1 METAANIKQPASRDN
16 VSDTLARSAVQSM
29 RSLLLQ
35 PGHATKMKVRLYDFS
50 APWLPGHGRYVVSLG
65 GASSPRRQKVCQTKA

>member
-1 METAANIKQPASRDN
+1 LEIAANSIEPASREAVPDA
-16 VSDTLARSAVQSM
+16 LARSEVPRM

-35 PGHATKMKVRLYDFS
+35 PGHATKMKVRHYDFS

-65 GASSPRRQKVCQTKA
+65 GASSPRRQKVCQTKT